1 MTKEEFS
8 QLKIGQSVFLVDFHE
23 KRMREEI
30 ITEIIKSFGPGY
42 PASVYVKNEKGMTV
56 LRMRQEISVSRL
68 AAWQKARR
76 DAEKMLLDYSNL
88 IEDAKRKTIETYSLL
103 NIISVEES
111 EADNG

>member
-42 PASVYVKNEKGMTV
+42 PAAVYVKNEKGMPV

-76 DAEKMLLDYSNL
+76 DAEKMLLDYRNL
-88 IEDAKRKTIETYSLL
+88 IEDAKRKTIEIYSLL

-111 EADNG
+111 EAER

>member
-42 PASVYVKNEKGMTV
+42 PAAVYVKNEKGMPV

-111 EADNG
+111 EAER

>member
-1 MTKEEFS
+1 M
-8 QLKIGQSVFLVDFHE
+8 VDFHE

-30 ITEIIKSFGPGY
+30 ITEIIKSSGPGY
-42 PASVYVKNEKGMTV
+42 PAAVYVKNEKGMPV

-76 DAEKMLLDYSNL
+76 DAEKMLLDYSNQ
-88 IEDAKRKTIETYSLL
+88 IEDAKRKTIEIYSLL

-111 EADNG
+111 EAER

>member
-30 ITEIIKSFGPGY
+30 ITEIIKSSGPGY
-42 PASVYVKNEKGMTV
+42 PAAVYVKNEKGMPV

-76 DAEKMLLDYSNL
+76 DAEKMLLDYSNQ
-88 IEDAKRKTIETYSLL
+88 IEDAKRKTIEIYSLL

-111 EADNG
+111 EAER

>member
-42 PASVYVKNEKGMTV
+42 PAAVYVKNEKGMTV

-76 DAEKMLLDYSNL
+76 DAEKMLLDYKIL
-88 IEDAKRKTIETYSLL
+88 IETTTRKMNEIDSLL
-103 NIISVEES
+103 RFISEE
-111 EADNG
+111 EGKADNG